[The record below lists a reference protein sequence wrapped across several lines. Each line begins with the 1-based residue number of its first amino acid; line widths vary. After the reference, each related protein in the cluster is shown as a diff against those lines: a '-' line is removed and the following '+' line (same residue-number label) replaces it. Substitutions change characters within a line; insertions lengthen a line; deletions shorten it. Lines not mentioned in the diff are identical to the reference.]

1 MKKFLLLL
9 PVLVLMQVTLLA
21 QYAEGIK
28 LLNYDKN
35 KSAKEVFQKLAD
47 ANPQDPQAIYW
58 LGQAL
63 LATDGGEPGKEQ
75 IAAAKA
81 LYQKGLASV
90 GSNPWLVVGMGHIEL
105 LERGDINSVKQ
116 KFEQAITAST
126 ETKGKNKGQVN
137 AGILNAIGRA
147 NAKIASGVGDN
158 LYAIEKL
165 NQAGQTDLTN
175 PDIFINKGINYLKM
189 GGENGGE
196 AVKAYQEALTRDP
209 KSALAFYRIGKVYQ
223 SQNNKELFEQNFDNA
238 ITADPA
244 CPLPYFAYYLYY
256 ANRDVNRAKEYL
268 DKYVATADKDPQ
280 TDFFVADYLFRAGK
294 NDESLLKVAELEK
307 SVGTTELPRLNMLYA
322 YNYDRKGDSVQAK
335 SYLEKFF
342 ANAPAEKIES
352 TDYELAVKV
361 LTRFPGSE
369 VQAAGY
375 LEKAIATDT
384 SRINKQ
390 NYMQQAADMF
400 AKAKNFSEQLNWL
413 KRLVSFKGT
422 TSEADYYKLTASA
435 LGAKDYA
442 QTIELAKTY
451 MAVYPD
457 KPQPYSF
464 FRRAAIASDPDT
476 TSGKGVENL
485 AYLDSIYGLNKD
497 KFKRELFLNKYY
509 TILYYINKQNSLKK
523 SPDFKVKSD
532 GTKTEVVDQFLAI
545 CQKSLLVTDQ
555 MIELYPD
562 VNDDN
567 NKFAQGVKTEIQKNI
582 DYYSKPPVKK
592 PNAPAA
598 PPVKG

>member
-1 MKKFLLLL
+1 MKKSLLLL

-35 KSAKEVFQKLAD
+35 KSAKEVFQKLVD

-90 GSNPWLVVGMGHIEL
+90 GSSPWLVVGMGHIEL

-126 ETKGKNKGQVN
+126 ETKGKNKGQAN

-147 NAKIASGVGDN
+147 NAKVASGTGDN

-165 NQAGQTDLTN
+165 NQAGQTDLTS
-175 PDIFINKGINYLKM
+175 PDIFVNKGINYLKM

-196 AVKAYQEALTRDP
+196 AVKAYQEALARDP

-256 ANRDVNRAKEYL
+256 SNRDVNRAKEYL
-268 DKYVATADKDPQ
+268 DKYVSTADKDPK
-280 TDFFVADYLFRAGK
+280 TDYFVAEYLFRAGK
-294 NDESLLKVAELEK
+294 NDESLVKVAELEK

-322 YNYDRKGDSVQAK
+322 YNYDRKGDSIQAK

-352 TDYELAVKV
+352 TDYELAVKI

-384 SRINKQ
+384 SRVNKQ

-413 KRLVSFKGT
+413 KRLVSMKGT
-422 TSEADYYKLTASA
+422 TTEADHYKMTAAA

-442 QTIELAKTY
+442 QTIELAKSY
-451 MAVYPD
+451 MAAHPD

-485 AYLDSIYGLNKD
+485 AYLDSIYGLNRD
-497 KFKRELFLNKYY
+497 KYKRELFLNKYY
-509 TILYYINKQNSLKK
+509 TILYYINKQNALKK

-532 GTKTEVVDQFLAI
+532 GTKTEVVDQFLGI

-555 MIELYPD
+555 MMELYPD

-567 NKFAQGVKTEIQKNI
+567 NKFAQGVKSEIQKNI

-592 PNAPAA
+592 PNTPAA
-598 PPVKG
+598 PPAKG

>member
-422 TSEADYYKLTASA
+422 SSEADYYKLTASA

-451 MAVYPD
+451 MAAYPD

-532 GTKTEVVDQFLAI
+532 GTKTELVDQFLAI